1 MLGHDREEEER
12 WRKGQVGAGA
22 REKAKKVGEGCIL
35 CLRRVWGRFTPLRLL
50 AGQGGVTSV
59 SVRILDRYILRE
71 WAKVFT
77 LCLASF
83 SGLLLISEA
92 YNWIPEFI
100 NWGSS
105 TGSVLAYLGCSVVI
119 RVSMIVPISLLVST
133 VFVLSA
139 MNRNQELAAARAAG
153 IGMGR
158 ITAPLWW
165 MAGVLAGL
173 LILLNAIWVPDA
185 LEVQSRILEREQF
198 AALHAKGSAVVPTAQ
213 ADYVSFQNAKAH
225 RFWLMTRLGLNAGQ
239 AFEIS
244 VDTFDKQ
251 GRRLRS
257 VKADFADFKKVNGR
271 YQWTFREG
279 RDLKFNP
286 VDGTLISQPRFKELV
301 LAEYDEDPEVM
312 LLARQDPEV
321 LSFREVARYVDQAG
335 AAAAGRN
342 AAYAMRYHTILA
354 APAICFVVVAVA
366 IPFSVIG
373 GRVSPMVGVAK
384 TFGLFLAFYFASS
397 VCNALGVSG
406 TLPPVMA
413 AWLPTAVTALWA
425 IPKLKSVN

>member
-1 MLGHDREEEER
+1 MLGHDRDEVER
-12 WRKGQVGAGA
+12 WRKGQGGAGA
-22 REKAKKVGEGCIL
+22 REKAKKVGVGLIL
-35 CLRRVWGRFTPLRLL
+35 CYRRVWGRATPLRLL
-50 AGQGGVTSV
+50 AGRGGVTSMV
-59 SVRILDRYILRE
+59 VRILDRYILQE
-71 WAKVFT
+71 WAKVFA

-83 SGLLLISEA
+83 TGLLLISEA

-100 NWGSS
+100 SWGSS
-105 TGSVLAYLGCSVVI
+105 TGSILAYLGCSVVI

-165 MAGVLAGL
+165 MAGVMAGI

-185 LEVQSRILEREQF
+185 LEAQSRILEREQF
-198 AALHAKGSAVVPTAQ
+198 AALHTKGSAVVATAQ

-251 GRRLRS
+251 GKRLRS
-257 VKADFADFKKVNGR
+257 IKADFADFQKVNGR

-301 LAEYDEDPEVM
+301 ISEYDEDPEVM

-335 AAAAGRN
+335 AGAPGKN

-373 GRVSPMVGVAK
+373 GRISPMVGVAK
-384 TFGLFLAFYFASS
+384 TFGLFLAFFFASS
-397 VCNALGVSG
+397 VCSALGVAG
-406 TLPPVMA
+406 TLPPVVA
-413 AWLPTAVTALWA
+413 AWLPTVVTALWA

>member
-1 MLGHDREEEER
+1 MPLG
-12 WRKGQVGAGA
+12 
-22 REKAKKVGEGCIL
+22 
-35 CLRRVWGRFTPLRLL
+35 LL
-50 AGQGGVTSV
+50 AGRGGVTSV
-59 SVRILDRYILRE
+59 AVRILDRYILKE

-77 LCLASF
+77 LCWASF
-83 SGLLLISEA
+83 TGILLVSEA
-92 YNWIPEFI
+92 YNWIPDFI
-100 NWGSS
+100 SWGSS
-105 TGSVLAYLGCSVVI
+105 MGSILAYLGCSVVI
-119 RVSMIVPISLLVST
+119 RVSFIVPISLLVST

-165 MAGVLAGL
+165 MAGLLAGL
-173 LILLNAIWVPDA
+173 LVLLNAVWVPDA
-185 LEVQSRILEREQF
+185 LEVQARILEREQF

-213 ADYVSFQNAKAH
+213 ADYVSFQNTNAR

-257 VKADFADFKKVNGR
+257 IKADFADFQKVNNR
-271 YQWTFREG
+271 YQWTFRDG

-286 VDGTLISQPRFKELV
+286 VDGTLTAQPRFKELV
-301 LAEYDEDPEVM
+301 VPEYDEDPEVM
-312 LLARQDPEV
+312 LLARRDPEV
-321 LSFREVARYVDQAG
+321 LSFREVARYVNQAG
-335 AAAAGRN
+335 SGSAGKN

-354 APAICFVVVAVA
+354 APAICFVVIAVA

-373 GRVSPMVGVAK
+373 GRISPMVGVAK

-397 VCNALGVSG
+397 ICHALGVSG
-406 TLPPVMA
+406 ALPPVVA

-425 IPKLKSVN
+425 IPKLRAIN

>member
-1 MLGHDREEEER
+1 M
-12 WRKGQVGAGA
+12 V
-22 REKAKKVGEGCIL
+22 
-35 CLRRVWGRFTPLRLL
+35 
-50 AGQGGVTSV
+50 
-59 SVRILDRYILRE
+59 VRILDRYILQE
-71 WAKVFT
+71 WAKVFA

-83 SGLLLISEA
+83 TGLLLISEA

-100 NWGSS
+100 SWGSS
-105 TGSVLAYLGCSVVI
+105 TGSILAYLGCSVVI

-165 MAGVLAGL
+165 MAGAMAGI

-185 LEVQSRILEREQF
+185 LETQSRILEREQF
-198 AALHAKGSAVVPTAQ
+198 AALHTKGSAVVATAQ

-251 GRRLRS
+251 GKRLRS
-257 VKADFADFKKVNGR
+257 IKADFADFKKVNGR

-301 LAEYDEDPEVM
+301 VSEYDEDPEVM

-335 AAAAGRN
+335 AGAAGKN

-373 GRVSPMVGVAK
+373 GRISPMVGVAK
-384 TFGLFLAFYFASS
+384 TFGLFLAFYFASA
-397 VCNALGVSG
+397 VCSALGVSG
-406 TLPPVMA
+406 TLPPVIA
-413 AWLPTAVTALWA
+413 AWLPTVVTALWA